1 MPSPSSNWSSVENPP
16 PGPAVIFDLDG
27 TLADTLDDI
36 AGSLNQALRR
46 LGLPE
51 YGRED
56 VAAMVGDGVFKLAA
70 RAAGTSDDAV
80 VGRLVEYFG
89 AHYRIHALDR
99 TRVYEGI
106 PEQLDRLVQSGWSMA
121 ILSNKPQ
128 VFTEQCCAALL
139 NRWPWR
145 AVCGASEDRPRKP
158 DPAAAL
164 LIADLLGLPPRRVCL
179 VGDSPSD
186 VATARAAGMRAV
198 AVGWG
203 YRSEAQ
209 LRAAGPDV
217 FVPRP
222 VDLADRLLGLTS
234 SL

>member
-1 MPSPSSNWSSVENPP
+1 MRTLNPQP
-16 PGPAVIFDLDG
+16 LYIFDLDG

-36 AGSLNQALRR
+36 AVSLNQALRR

-51 YGRED
+51 YDRD
-56 VAAMVGDGVFKLAA
+56 SVAAMVGDGVFKLAA
-70 RAAGTSDDAV
+70 RAAGTSDGEL

-99 TRVYEGI
+99 TRLYDGI
-106 PEQLDRLVQSGWSMA
+106 AEQLDRLAQANWSMA
-121 ILSNKPQ
+121 VLSNKPQ
-128 VFTEQCCAALL
+128 AFTEQCCAALL
-139 NRWPWR
+139 NRWSWR
-145 AVCGASEDRPRKP
+145 AICGAGEDRPRKP

-164 LIADLLGLPPRRVCL
+164 AVADIMGCPPHRVCL

-186 VATARAAGMRAV
+186 VAAAKAAGMTAV

-209 LRAAGPDV
+209 LRAAGPDA
-217 FVPRP
+217 FVPCP
-222 VDLADRLLGLTS
+222 AELADRLLELAMPR
-234 SL
+234 